1 MQLTGVSCII
11 ADDAQT
17 MRDRLN
23 AVAVKYGMKV
33 LGVYSNGRDALNA
46 ALKLKPTV
54 CLLDIIMSEMTG
66 TQACQQIKKIQ
77 PQTKVVLVTSSAQKE
92 LVAQELTQA
101 DGLLV
106 KPFPDEWF
114 LHKLYA
120 IVQLPKAESAEFGQM
135 VNDG

>member
-1 MQLTGVSCII
+1 MQLKGTSCII

-23 AVAVKYGMKV
+23 AVAVRYGMIV
-33 LGVYSNGRDALNA
+33 LGVYTNGKEALDG

-66 TQACQQIKKIQ
+66 IEVCHALKKVQ
-77 PQTKVVLVTSSAQKE
+77 PQTKVVLVTSSAQKD
-92 LVAQELTQA
+92 LVAQELTLA

-114 LHKLYA
+114 LHKLFA
-120 IVQLPKAESAEFGQM
+120 IVQLPKAESADYGQM